1 MLTSICRLHLRCSDA
16 GKIVKTAILSNGITI
31 LIMHARSRGI
41 GAGNCVL
48 VWSRSSYFCSSAHV
62 MADRV
67 YSSGEMAERTS
78 TSEGKLISILNGSGD
93 TFG

>member
-1 MLTSICRLHLRCSDA
+1 MLTSICWLHLRCSDA

-31 LIMHARSRGI
+31 LIMHARSRCI

-48 VWSRSSYFCSSAHV
+48 VWSGSSYFCLSVHV
-62 MADRV
+62 MVNGVRL
-67 YSSGEMAERTS
+67 SGEMAKRTS